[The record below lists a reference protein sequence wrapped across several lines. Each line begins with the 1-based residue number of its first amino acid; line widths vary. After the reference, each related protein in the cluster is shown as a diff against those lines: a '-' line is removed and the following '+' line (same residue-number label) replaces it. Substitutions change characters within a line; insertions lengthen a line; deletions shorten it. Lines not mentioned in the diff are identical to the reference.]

1 MSRRQNKTPG
11 AEEAVLQIV
20 GAASPELRATVAESL
35 SRQEQ
40 HRRRVMAER
49 RRRFL
54 ERIDSGEIQ
63 D

>member
-1 MSRRQNKTPG
+1 MSRRQNKTPST
-11 AEEAVLQIV
+11 EEAVLQIV
-20 GAASPELRATVAESL
+20 GAASPELRETVAESL

-54 ERIDSGEIQ
+54 ERIDRGEITS
-63 D
+63 